1 MEIASEICR
10 FDVMVGSGQKFC
22 LRAPTTADRQTW
34 LIALGTTKQAE
45 CDKRTV
51 KTKKRAEK
59 IDKLQR
65 KSTELRLYCDL
76 LVQQVGGIEK
86 CAAGR
91 TEADDN
97 LGDENV
103 GQLGEN
109 SAMLTATCKTF
120 LKTLK
125 EAMTL
130 FDDRVKDEQN
140 REKVTGFFTPS

>member
-1 MEIASEICR
+1 
-10 FDVMVGSGQKFC
+10 MVGSGQKFC

-76 LVQQVGGIEK
+76 LVQQVSGIEK
-86 CAAGR
+86 CAANR
-91 TEADDN
+91 TADDE
-97 LGDENV
+97 LGNESV

-125 EAMTL
+125 EAMSL
-130 FDDRVKDEQN
+130 FDDRVKDEQQ